1 MSSLAGRTL
10 RSALRYRRFHP
21 LRRAT
26 KDAVFG
32 KRRPFEKG
40 WIESFYDWTENR
52 LRPLRSEAVIL
63 FFRFVD
69 LLRLRIIVRDTAAGV
84 GLYQFIVHQWP
95 CVLAYVAGAAVLA
108 VVGQH
113 LQHLQ
118 IYRCGLPWEVL
129 QNFFGV
135 LYNYFTDAQ
144 AEQLKEQTQLAAQGV
159 AKEGKEYLNSLD
171 IEKYR
176 ITWIDKDGTVLFDSK
191 ANTDEMENH
200 LEREEIKDALKKGVG
215 QSSRYSKT
223 LMEKQRYYAEKISD
237 GSVVR
242 LSVSQYTWWRLAY
255 GMMTPILILIVVS
268 YGLSLYLAY
277 ELSNRIVEPLND
289 LDLDHP
295 EDIDTY
301 DEIKPLI
308 IKIEAQQ
315 RLLNRQ
321 NKQLLRD
328 ISEKE
333 KAEQIRKEFTANVS
347 HELKTPLQSISG
359 CAELLSNGMVKD
371 EDVPQFSQQIY
382 SESKRM
388 TSLVDDIIGLSRL
401 DEGARDMTRE
411 KVDLMD
417 ISSDVVNRLLPVA
430 NNTGVELSIEG
441 EKSEFVGIPSLL
453 NEIVYNLCDN
463 AIKYNKNDGHVSV
476 SVTSDEKKV
485 VLTVS
490 DDGIGIP
497 LEQQERIFERFY
509 RVDKSHSK
517 EVGGTGLWLSIVKHA
532 VSLHNGKIE
541 LRSQLGTGTT
551 ITVTFPKESIID
563 D

>member
-1 MSSLAGRTL
+1 MTRKFFKSICLVTTVVLLSSL
-10 RSALRYRRFHP
+10 
-21 LRRAT
+21 
-26 KDAVFG
+26 
-32 KRRPFEKG
+32 
-40 WIESFYDWTENR
+40 
-52 LRPLRSEAVIL
+52 IL
-63 FFRFVD
+63 
-69 LLRLRIIVRDTAAGV
+69 
-84 GLYQFIVHQWP
+84 
-95 CVLAYVAGAAVLA
+95 
-108 VVGQH
+108 
-113 LQHLQ
+113 
-118 IYRCGLPWEVL
+118 
-129 QNFFGV
+129 FFGV
-135 LYNYFTDAQ
+135 LYNYFTNVQ
-144 AEQLKEQTQLAAQGV
+144 AEQLKDQTQLAAQGV
-159 AKEGKEYLNSLD
+159 AKEGKDYLNSLD

-223 LMEKQRYYAEKISD
+223 LMEKQLYYAEKISD

-242 LSVSQYTWWRLAY
+242 LSVSQYTWWRLVY

-321 NKQLLRD
+321 NKQLLKD

-371 EDVPQFSQQIY
+371 EDVPKFSQQIY

-388 TSLVDDIIGLSRL
+388 ISLVDDIIGLSRL

-430 NNTGVELSIEG
+430 NNAGVELSIEG

-476 SVTSDEKKV
+476 SVTSDEKYV

-517 EVGGTGLWLSIVKHA
+517 EVGGTGLGLSIVKHA
-532 VSLHNGKIE
+532 VSLHNGKID
-541 LRSQLGTGTT
+541 LRSQMGTGTT

>member
-1 MSSLAGRTL
+1 MTRKFFKSICLVTTVVLLSSL
-10 RSALRYRRFHP
+10 
-21 LRRAT
+21 
-26 KDAVFG
+26 
-32 KRRPFEKG
+32 
-40 WIESFYDWTENR
+40 
-52 LRPLRSEAVIL
+52 IL
-63 FFRFVD
+63 
-69 LLRLRIIVRDTAAGV
+69 
-84 GLYQFIVHQWP
+84 
-95 CVLAYVAGAAVLA
+95 
-108 VVGQH
+108 
-113 LQHLQ
+113 
-118 IYRCGLPWEVL
+118 
-129 QNFFGV
+129 FFGV
-135 LYNYFTDAQ
+135 LYNYFTNVQ

-159 AKEGKEYLNSLD
+159 AKEGKDYLNSLD

-223 LMEKQRYYAEKISD
+223 LMEKQLYYAEKISD

-242 LSVSQYTWWRLAY
+242 LSVSQYTWWRLVY

-321 NKQLLRD
+321 NKQLLKD

-371 EDVPQFSQQIY
+371 EDVPKFSQQIY

-388 TSLVDDIIGLSRL
+388 ISLVDDIIGLSRL

-430 NNTGVELSIEG
+430 NNAGVELSIEG

-476 SVTSDEKKV
+476 SVTSDEKYV

-517 EVGGTGLWLSIVKHA
+517 EVGGTGLGLSIVKHA
-532 VSLHNGKIE
+532 VSLHNGKID
-541 LRSQLGTGTT
+541 LRSQMGTGTT

>member
-1 MSSLAGRTL
+1 MTRKFFKSICLVTTVVLLSSL
-10 RSALRYRRFHP
+10 
-21 LRRAT
+21 
-26 KDAVFG
+26 
-32 KRRPFEKG
+32 
-40 WIESFYDWTENR
+40 
-52 LRPLRSEAVIL
+52 IL
-63 FFRFVD
+63 
-69 LLRLRIIVRDTAAGV
+69 
-84 GLYQFIVHQWP
+84 
-95 CVLAYVAGAAVLA
+95 
-108 VVGQH
+108 
-113 LQHLQ
+113 
-118 IYRCGLPWEVL
+118 
-129 QNFFGV
+129 FFGV
-135 LYNYFTDAQ
+135 LYNYFTNVQ

-159 AKEGKEYLNSLD
+159 AKEGKDYLNSLD

-223 LMEKQRYYAEKISD
+223 LMEKQLYYAEKISD

-242 LSVSQYTWWRLAY
+242 LSVSQYTWWRLVY

-321 NKQLLRD
+321 NKQLLKD

-371 EDVPQFSQQIY
+371 EDVPKFSQQIY

-388 TSLVDDIIGLSRL
+388 ISLVDDIIGLSRL

-430 NNTGVELSIEG
+430 NNAGVELSIQG

-476 SVTSDEKKV
+476 SVTSDEKYV

-517 EVGGTGLWLSIVKHA
+517 EVGGTGLGLSIVKHA
-532 VSLHNGKIE
+532 VSLHNGKID
-541 LRSQLGTGTT
+541 LRSQMGTGTT

>member
-1 MSSLAGRTL
+1 MTRKFFKSICLVTTVVLLSSL
-10 RSALRYRRFHP
+10 
-21 LRRAT
+21 
-26 KDAVFG
+26 
-32 KRRPFEKG
+32 
-40 WIESFYDWTENR
+40 
-52 LRPLRSEAVIL
+52 IL
-63 FFRFVD
+63 
-69 LLRLRIIVRDTAAGV
+69 
-84 GLYQFIVHQWP
+84 
-95 CVLAYVAGAAVLA
+95 
-108 VVGQH
+108 
-113 LQHLQ
+113 
-118 IYRCGLPWEVL
+118 
-129 QNFFGV
+129 FFGV

-223 LMEKQRYYAEKISD
+223 LMEKQLYYAEKISD

-321 NKQLLRD
+321 NNQLLRD

-388 TSLVDDIIGLSRL
+388 ISLVDDIIGLSRL

-411 KVDLMD
+411 KVDLMN

-430 NNTGVELSIEG
+430 NNAGVELSIEG

-463 AIKYNKNDGHVSV
+463 AIKYNKKDGHVSV
-476 SVTSDEKKV
+476 SVTSNEKSV

-517 EVGGTGLWLSIVKHA
+517 EVGGTGLGLSIVKHA

>member
-1 MSSLAGRTL
+1 MTRKFFKSICLVTTVVLLSSL
-10 RSALRYRRFHP
+10 
-21 LRRAT
+21 
-26 KDAVFG
+26 
-32 KRRPFEKG
+32 
-40 WIESFYDWTENR
+40 
-52 LRPLRSEAVIL
+52 IL
-63 FFRFVD
+63 
-69 LLRLRIIVRDTAAGV
+69 
-84 GLYQFIVHQWP
+84 
-95 CVLAYVAGAAVLA
+95 
-108 VVGQH
+108 
-113 LQHLQ
+113 
-118 IYRCGLPWEVL
+118 
-129 QNFFGV
+129 FFGV

-223 LMEKQRYYAEKISD
+223 LMEKQLYYAEKISD

-388 TSLVDDIIGLSRL
+388 ISLVDDIIGLSRL
-401 DEGARDMTRE
+401 DEGARDMTRK

-517 EVGGTGLWLSIVKHA
+517 EVGGTGLGLSIVKHA

>member
-1 MSSLAGRTL
+1 MTRKFFKSICLVTTVVLLSSL
-10 RSALRYRRFHP
+10 
-21 LRRAT
+21 
-26 KDAVFG
+26 
-32 KRRPFEKG
+32 
-40 WIESFYDWTENR
+40 
-52 LRPLRSEAVIL
+52 IL
-63 FFRFVD
+63 
-69 LLRLRIIVRDTAAGV
+69 
-84 GLYQFIVHQWP
+84 
-95 CVLAYVAGAAVLA
+95 
-108 VVGQH
+108 
-113 LQHLQ
+113 
-118 IYRCGLPWEVL
+118 
-129 QNFFGV
+129 FFGV
-135 LYNYFTDAQ
+135 LYNYFTNVQ

-159 AKEGKEYLNSLD
+159 AKEGKDYLNSLD

-223 LMEKQRYYAEKISD
+223 LMEKQLYYAEKISD

-242 LSVSQYTWWRLAY
+242 LSVSQYTWWRLVY

-321 NKQLLRD
+321 NKQLLKD

-371 EDVPQFSQQIY
+371 EDVPKFSQQIY

-388 TSLVDDIIGLSRL
+388 ISLVDDIIGLSRL

-430 NNTGVELSIEG
+430 NNAGVELSIEG

-517 EVGGTGLWLSIVKHA
+517 EVGGTGLGLSIVKHA

>member
-1 MSSLAGRTL
+1 MTRKFFKSICLVTTVVLLSSL
-10 RSALRYRRFHP
+10 
-21 LRRAT
+21 
-26 KDAVFG
+26 
-32 KRRPFEKG
+32 
-40 WIESFYDWTENR
+40 
-52 LRPLRSEAVIL
+52 IL
-63 FFRFVD
+63 
-69 LLRLRIIVRDTAAGV
+69 
-84 GLYQFIVHQWP
+84 
-95 CVLAYVAGAAVLA
+95 
-108 VVGQH
+108 
-113 LQHLQ
+113 
-118 IYRCGLPWEVL
+118 
-129 QNFFGV
+129 FFGV

-223 LMEKQRYYAEKISD
+223 LMEKQLYYAEKISA

-255 GMMTPILILIVVS
+255 GMMTPKLILIVES
-268 YGLSLYLAY
+268 YGLSLSLAY
-277 ELSNRIVEPLND
+277 ELSNRIVEPHND
-289 LDLDHP
+289 FDLDHP

-321 NKQLLRD
+321 SKQLLRD

-333 KAEQIRKEFTANVS
+333 KAEQIRKEITANVS

-388 TSLVDDIIGLSRL
+388 ISLVDDIIGLSRL

-417 ISSDVVNRLLPVA
+417 ISSDVVNRHLPVA

-517 EVGGTGLWLSIVKHA
+517 EVGGTGLGLSIVKHA

-541 LRSQLGTGTT
+541 LSSQLGTGTT
-551 ITVTFPKESIID
+551 ITVTFPKESSID